1 MDATLKCTPH
11 PLRVGEAGVE
21 TGAVAIHWTS
31 SENPPPNCQF
41 LILNMADHVLL
52 NRVQQATTSNSGR
65 RGTYPECVKSLCQS
79 VDRCDREHDPSLSHH
94 VTTNVRAPP
103 HSSRCKTSGSSMAA
117 RDRRLSDRDI
127 QRHHWVL
134 GAKITLKS
142 MLCRIQICAQT
153 LRASRHISSSNHLL
167 PSSNLVRGR
176 WQVCVSTSDGTLN
189 SCGSITP
196 LSSPICV
203 SALASVLSGPPPK
216 TR

>member
-1 MDATLKCTPH
+1 MLKRAPSPSIGPAPRTRPQ
-11 PLRVGEAGVE
+11 LSVF
-21 TGAVAIHWTS
+21 
-31 SENPPPNCQF
+31 N
-41 LILNMADHVLL
+41 LNMADHVLL
-52 NRVQQATTSNSGR
+52 NRVQQATTSKFRATGNV
-65 RGTYPECVKSLCQS
+65 PPMCQSLRQS

-103 HSSRCKTSGSSMAA
+103 HSSWCKTSGSSMAA
-117 RDRRLSDRDI
+117 RDRRPSDRDI

-142 MLCRIQICAQT
+142 MLCRIQISAQT

-196 LSSPICV
+196 LSIPICV
-203 SALASVLSGPPPK
+203 SALASVLSGPPSK